1 MILCDKASP
10 TRATPNRCLLCGE
23 TTSSAPR
30 SPSSAT
36 LPRAR
41 SATLPRT
48 RSCPTNPPYDSEP
61 TLKQRT
67 ATCRGF
73 WSEFDDEC
81 SLLSNYTS
89 CSDNDDCSYTNATG
103 VCSGVGSWH
112 DVDVAE
118 YLQDKCEAAGE
129 CTFAAATSDAAAS
142 CSPTAGAEP
151 NDACAAVELV
161 SPCITFDGQQPEVT
175 AECAGKHPI

>member
-1 MILCDKASP
+1 MSLATKPPVALLAG
-10 TRATPNRCLLCGE
+10 TRLNPLPARPEFEWAT
-23 TTSSAPR
+23 TAWS
-30 SPSSAT
+30 
-36 LPRAR
+36 
-41 SATLPRT
+41 
-48 RSCPTNPPYDSEP
+48 SCPTNPPCDSEP

-129 CTFAAATSDAAAS
+129 CTFAAAVGDTAAS